1 MDARDMDPAA
11 ESGIARRLREERPEL
26 GALQLDA
33 MKTRVMASARVPRS
47 KGATLRGRIVVALL
61 ALGLMGAGAGGVVA
75 GGGDT
80 SPGQQSG
87 TSQYQPA
94 KCKTDKAG
102 NVKGCNCPDHSNL
115 VFTGGSFQCQC
126 PDGSSFDSK
135 GNKCGCPD
143 GMKFDDKTD
152 SCVVKDHHGEPCH
165 DHCAAGEDNSS
176 CHDHCF
182 DANDPA
188 CHDHCT
194 GNPPG
199 CHDHCDDPGEH
210 HASAGSAVYA
220 RMTFRTR
227 RLRV

>member
-1 MDARDMDPAA
+1 MRRRDGNDVP
-11 ESGIARRLREERPEL
+11 EQFEGLVRRLRAERPEL
-26 GALQLDA
+26 EPLQSDR
-33 MKTRVMASARVPRS
+33 MKTRVMVRARAPRS
-47 KGATLRGRIVVALL
+47 NGATVKGRIVVALL

-94 KCKTDKAG
+94 KCHTDKAG

-152 SCVVKDHHGEPCH
+152 SCVSQGGPPPPPPKDCGH
-165 DHCAAGEDNSS
+165 DHNQGGGGSGCP
-176 CHDHCF
+176 
-182 DANDPA
+182 DPDGDGD
-188 CHDHCT
+188 CDCK
-194 GNPPG
+194 PG
-199 CHDHCDDPGEH
+199 QH
-210 HASAGSAVYA
+210 
-220 RMTFRTR
+220 
-227 RLRV
+227 